1 MAKMTIAEIRTNA
14 KEIAF
19 QKIINNELSE
29 MRTYGNESY
38 IPVTV
43 ENQDIWVRMTFTVPN
58 WKKIGEKEA
67 FDIEEVKA
75 EYEFHLKELAEKEA
89 EKARKKAENEEK
101 RKAAKRKKEETEG
114 EGE

>member
-1 MAKMTIAEIRTNA
+1 MAKMTVAEIRTNA

-19 QKIINNELSE
+19 QKIMNNELSE

-58 WKKIGEKEA
+58 WKKTGEKEA

-75 EYEFHLKELAEKEA
+75 EYEFHLKELAVKEA

-101 RKAAKRKKEETEG
+101 RKAAKKKKEETER